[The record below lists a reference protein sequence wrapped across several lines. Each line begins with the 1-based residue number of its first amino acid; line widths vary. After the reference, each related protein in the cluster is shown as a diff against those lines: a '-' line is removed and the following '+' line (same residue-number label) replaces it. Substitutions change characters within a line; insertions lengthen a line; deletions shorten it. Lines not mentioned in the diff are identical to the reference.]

1 MGLFPKERDLS
12 RTLESVELRVEASA
26 LGQRVEDVKVRL
38 DAFLARHLKWR
49 SRTSVQDLVRDGYV
63 SVDAS
68 TPDHPRGCGS
78 ALLER
83 RPGRRLRHGS
93 RVVIQIPSDLVVHV
107 PEFGSDELT
116 VLYEDEDLV
125 AVDKAPFVSVHP
137 SGRHMR
143 DSLIHRVHQRYRETI
158 AERGWAPKLCH
169 RLDRETSGIVLV
181 AKDAEMH
188 RRVMRAFEQREV
200 EKHYL
205 ALVQGIPVHR
215 SGVIEMPLGP
225 ARASRIGLKMAATVD
240 GVPARTDWEL
250 VEVRGA
256 VSLIRCRLHTGRQH
270 QIRVHMSAIGH
281 PVLGDKLYGE
291 DEQYFQRGVEGE
303 LSARDL
309 EELLLPRHALHNH
322 RLAFD
327 HPRGGERVVVESPLA
342 PDLAAYFEGC
352 GGPAPRQRTTTAST
366 PHGSE

>member
-49 SRTSVQDLVRDGYV
+49 SRTSVQDLVRDGFV
-63 SVDAS
+63 AVDAS
-68 TPDHPRGCGS
+68 TPDHPRGSGQ
-78 ALLER
+78 AEVER

-93 RVVIQIPSDLVVHV
+93 RIVIRIPSELVVRI
-107 PEFGSDELT
+107 PDFASDELS

-143 DSLIHRVHQRYRETI
+143 DSLIHRVHVRYRDLI

-181 AKDAEMH
+181 AKDPEVH
-188 RRVMRAFEQREV
+188 RRVMRAFERREV

-205 ALVQGIPVHR
+205 AIVQGVPR
-215 SGVIEMPLGP
+215 ETSGVIDLALGP
-225 ARASRIGLKMAATVD
+225 ARASRIGLKMACIVD
-240 GVPARTDWEL
+240 GQEARTDWEL
-250 VEVRGA
+250 LEARGA
-256 VSLIRCRLHTGRQH
+256 VSLVRCRLHTGRQH
-270 QIRVHMSAIGH
+270 QIRVHMAAIGH
-281 PVLGDKLYGE
+281 PVIGDKLYGE
-291 DEQYFQRGVEGE
+291 DDGYFQRGVEGE
-303 LSARDL
+303 LSARDFEAL
-309 EELLLPRHALHNH
+309 ELPRHALHNH

-327 HPRGGERVVVESPLA
+327 HPRNGARVVVESPLA
-342 PDLAAYFEGC
+342 ADLTAYFEGA
-352 GGPAPRQRTTTAST
+352 GAPIR
-366 PHGSE
+366 